1 MLEHRR
7 IPDADMFSFTHA
19 GQPWVNWEWA
29 HNILSALLWMHLGPA
44 GIIFFRLLTAFL
56 LCLVLFALFRRLSD
70 GDLFLSFS
78 SVLTVFLLVQQR
90 VSDRPQ
96 FFAYLLIAAVVYLAT
111 TLQDIRSGRAAVLW
125 GILVF
130 LRNAHPSWVLAVLLV
145 AVLVA
150 DRWLS
155 RETHLTGKET
165 ALLLFGLVSV
175 VFATPQPLVA
185 GHYLSLQFGPH
196 PLHEWSSIFSLGP
209 LRYSQYY
216 ILFYLF
222 SALMLWAVWE
232 SRRTR
237 PFYALVTL
245 LLLVNAYLH
254 ARFAADVALVGGVL
268 AVPLIA
274 ERMPGTPVRPLLYAL
289 VFAVAMALGVRS
301 MQQLNYHWGVGID
314 PDKVPLH
321 AGEFIRDHD
330 LAGNFFGIYSGSTD
344 FLMAYA
350 YPRVKVA
357 VDIRVPGLYP
367 YEFASRYWNVTNEK
381 DLRDHVLSLPVDYI
395 VLGRPDILSYQTHEI
410 HVERI
415 LLSEGWAL
423 YHFDDRYA
431 LYGSPRIRDTVALM
445 PFRIISR
452 WNSDVRE
459 IGAAVAAGRFD
470 ELAGELERLKKY
482 TAERGGFYREV
493 LMTLYRQPF
502 LGNEQKELLEEMF

>member
-185 GHYLSLQFGPH
+185 GHYLSLQFGP
-196 PLHEWSSIFSLGP
+196 
-209 LRYSQYY
+209 
-216 ILFYLF
+216 
-222 SALMLWAVWE
+222 
-232 SRRTR
+232 
-237 PFYALVTL
+237 
-245 LLLVNAYLH
+245 
-254 ARFAADVALVGGVL
+254 
-268 AVPLIA
+268 
-274 ERMPGTPVRPLLYAL
+274 
-289 VFAVAMALGVRS
+289 
-301 MQQLNYHWGVGID
+301 
-314 PDKVPLH
+314 
-321 AGEFIRDHD
+321 
-330 LAGNFFGIYSGSTD
+330 
-344 FLMAYA
+344 
-350 YPRVKVA
+350 
-357 VDIRVPGLYP
+357 
-367 YEFASRYWNVTNEK
+367 
-381 DLRDHVLSLPVDYI
+381 
-395 VLGRPDILSYQTHEI
+395 
-410 HVERI
+410 
-415 LLSEGWAL
+415 
-423 YHFDDRYA
+423 
-431 LYGSPRIRDTVALM
+431 
-445 PFRIISR
+445 
-452 WNSDVRE
+452 
-459 IGAAVAAGRFD
+459 
-470 ELAGELERLKKY
+470 
-482 TAERGGFYREV
+482 
-493 LMTLYRQPF
+493 
-502 LGNEQKELLEEMF
+502 